1 MPWRSGQVSGLE
13 LCKGSGGCGKH
24 LHSCRWLPE
33 SLGGSVVGLDLNFTE
48 IRPDSA
54 NGTKTTK
61 NNEPTK
67 VEWCSSECDHQVAA
81 FQLLF

>member
-1 MPWRSGQVSGLE
+1 MPWRTGQVSGPE
-13 LCKGSGGCGKH
+13 LCRGSGGCGKY
-24 LHSCRWLPE
+24 LHSCGWLPG

-54 NGTKTTK
+54 NGTKQTSKQQNK

-67 VEWCSSECDHQVAA
+67 VGWCSS
-81 FQLLF
+81 

>member
-13 LCKGSGGCGKH
+13 LCRGSDGCGKH

-33 SLGGSVVGLDLNFTE
+33 SLGGSMVGLDLNFTE

-54 NGTKTTK
+54 NGTKT
-61 NNEPTK
+61 NNNNKKKTTN
-67 VEWCSSECDHQVAA
+67 
-81 FQLLF
+81 